1 MAPSSRLVDSVDPV
15 VSEPARSPSFA
26 ERLDGLF
33 RRVRNPASGAEYSY
47 EQVAEGVRQ
56 KGFDISAAYVWQLRK
71 GQRDNPTLRH
81 ILGLAQ
87 FFDVTPSYFVD
98 DEVHRRIDAELDL
111 LVKMRDSGV
120 QDVAE
125 RAYGLSESSLSA
137 VSDMIDHVRR
147 LEEAN
152 RSRRPRGSTT

>member
-1 MAPSSRLVDSVDPV
+1 
-15 VSEPARSPSFA
+15 VSEPGQSPSFS

-33 RRVRNPASGAEYSY
+33 RRVRNPATGTEYSY
-47 EQVAEGVRQ
+47 EQVAEGVRH

-98 DEVHRRIDAELDL
+98 DEVHRRIDAQLDL
-111 LVKMRDSGV
+111 LIKMRDSGV

-152 RSRRPRGSTT
+152 RNRRRGGPAP

>member
-1 MAPSSRLVDSVDPV
+1 
-15 VSEPARSPSFA
+15 
-26 ERLDGLF
+26 
-33 RRVRNPASGAEYSY
+33 VRNPETGTEYSY
-47 EQVAEGVRQ
+47 EQVAEGVRR
-56 KGFDISAAYVWQLRK
+56 KGFEISAAYVWQLRK

-87 FFDVTPSYFVD
+87 CFDGTPRYFVD
-98 DEVHRRIDAELDL
+98 DEVHRRIEAELDL

-125 RAYGLSESSLSA
+125 RAYGLSESSLNA

-152 RSRRPRGSTT
+152 KNRRRRGPAP